1 MKLLQKLASSSK
13 YYCDKLLSPK
23 SLLDMTISAKGR
35 RKATSR
41 QNRPLRGSWEWG
53 HFEIVCAQHIDG
65 VATVVVKSAMV
76 VMLKTA
82 VTYFVTC
89 QFTET
94 RRMHLQEL
102 PPMPFVL
109 LLLRISVF
117 HSKYLHVRSSYFS
130 AISFIDLWASFWHW
144 NYCNRWVFYWVSD
157 NSTSWISSAFLSF
170 SCKIITM
177 TFFVKTT
184 I

>member
-1 MKLLQKLASSSK
+1 MVLAT
-13 YYCDKLLSPK
+13 
-23 SLLDMTISAKGR
+23 M
-35 RKATSR
+35 
-41 QNRPLRGSWEWG
+41 
-53 HFEIVCAQHIDG
+53 
-65 VATVVVKSAMV
+65 VVKWAMV

-82 VTYFVTC
+82 MTYLATC

-94 RRMHLQEL
+94 WRMHLQEL
-102 PPMPFVL
+102 PPIPFVL
-109 LLLRISVF
+109 FLLRISVF
-117 HSKYLHVRSSYFS
+117 TASICMFDFSYFS

-170 SCKIITM
+170 SCKIMTM

-184 I
+184 KWVSDRVIALSFVIIMAIFCKIGESNNDFFKLWGWFNK